1 MPDEQPT
8 ITTAEAQAAIAA
20 DEQRR
25 STEFIEEF
33 KALQDKFQCDL
44 VPVITLS
51 GTQVIPQFNV
61 AVRK

>member
-1 MPDEQPT
+1 MVEQQP
-8 ITTAEAQAAIAA
+8 ITTDEAQAAIAA

-25 STEFIEEF
+25 TEEFIAEF
-33 KALQDKFQCDL
+33 KALQDKYSCDL

-51 GTQVIPQFNV
+51 GTQVIPQFHV

>member
-1 MPDEQPT
+1 MSD

-25 STEFIEEF
+25 TEEFIEEF
-33 KALQDKFQCDL
+33 KALQDKFKCDL

-51 GTQVIPQFNV
+51 GNQVLPQFNV